1 MVNKKLAMAP
11 VIFRPSK
18 EPDGMAKVSVKIL
31 FLDRGVHTPP
41 FPPRSSLFL
50 SLSRSFIYIS
60 LSSLFF
66 SPFQSCVLLAHVTG
80 TLLEN
85 QQYSS
90 EWRL

>member
-11 VIFRPSK
+11 VIIRPSK
-18 EPDGMAKVSVKIL
+18 EPDGMAKVSVQIL

-41 FPPRSSLFL
+41 CPPRPSLFL
-50 SLSRSFIYIS
+50 SLSRSFSYLS
-60 LSSLFF
+60 LSSLFC
-66 SPFQSCVLLAHVTG
+66 SPFPCCVLLAHVTG

-90 EWRL
+90 EWCL